1 MKKLTILSLAA
12 FLLLSCEAQKF
23 PDNPKLVVMIAVDMF
38 PAEIL
43 QRIEPHLK
51 GGLKWLLNH
60 GIHYENA
67 HQEHANTVTGTGHF
81 SIGSGRYPGP
91 SGVLGNSWYVRSLGK
106 SVNCVEDSIAK
117 PVGGKGNARS
127 YRQIE
132 SNTVSDWAKS
142 KHPDSKVYTVAAKD
156 RAAIL
161 LGGENANL
169 AIYYNYNGTFITS
182 DYYMEKLPGWLDDF
196 NQSLNIYAYR
206 DSVWNHSRKMEF

>member
-1 MKKLTILSLAA
+1 MKKLTMLSLSAY
-12 FLLLSCEAQKF
+12 LLFSCTAQKF

-67 HQEHANTVTGTGHF
+67 HQEHANTLTGTGHF
-81 SIGSGRYPGP
+81 AIASGRYPGP
-91 SGVLGNSWYVRSLGK
+91 SGVLGNSWYVRSLGR

-117 PVGGKGNARS
+117 AVGGEGSGRS

-142 KHPDSKVYTVAAKD
+142 KHSDVKVYTVAAKD

-161 LGGENANL
+161 LGGENSDL
-169 AIYYNYNGTFITS
+169 AIYY
-182 DYYMEKLPGWLDDF
+182 L
-196 NQSLNIYAYR
+196 SLI
-206 DSVWNHSRKMEF
+206 HI